1 MLKRMILMLVVV
13 LALLGGIFGWWA
25 YKGIQ
30 MGKAMAARKPPPTA
44 VSVATATTDSWQPTL
59 QAVGSVKAVQGVVI
73 TNEPAGTIDEIAFE
87 SGQEINRGD
96 LLVDINS
103 STEAAQ
109 LQSAKAA
116 VELARQTLT
125 RTQQLM
131 KSNANAQ
138 SDLDAAQAQYDQAVA
153 TAESLK
159 ATMAKKRLVAP
170 FDGRLGIRQVNLGE
184 FLKAGTEIVSL
195 QNLETVYVNFT
206 LPQQALRQLNV
217 GQDIA
222 VNVDTYPGRKFSGK
236 ITAIDS
242 RLDAATRSVSI
253 QATLSNQDEALL
265 PGMFAEVKVLLPR
278 KDKVVTVPQTA
289 ITYNAYGDLI
299 YVVEPAPSSKDGP
312 AVPEDL
318 AAPAK
323 AGAPVDLVVRQQ
335 FVTVGDTRGDQVA
348 IIKGIKPG
356 ERVVTAG
363 QLKLRN
369 GVAVSINNTVPT
381 ANNPAPTP
389 PNT

>member
-1 MLKRMILMLVVV
+1 MVKRMILMLVVV

-30 MGKAMAARKPPPTA
+30 MGKAMAAQKPPPTA

-73 TNEPAGTIDEIAFE
+73 TNELAGTIDEIAFE
-87 SGQEINRGD
+87 SGQKISRGD
-96 LLVDINS
+96 LLIDINS

-109 LQSAKAA
+109 LQSANAA
-116 VELARQTLT
+116 VELAKQTLA
-125 RTQQLM
+125 RTEQLM
-131 KSNANAQ
+131 KSKANAQ
-138 SDLDAAQAQYDQAVA
+138 SDLDAAQAQYNQAVA

-159 ATMAKKRLVAP
+159 ATLAKKRLVAP
-170 FDGRLGIRQVNLGE
+170 FEGRLGIRQVNLGE

-206 LPQQALRQLNV
+206 MPQQALRQLNV
-217 GQDIA
+217 GQNIA
-222 VNVDTYPGRKFSGK
+222 VSVDTYPDRIFPGK

-242 RLDAATRSVSI
+242 RLDDATRSVSI

-265 PGMFAEVKVLLPR
+265 PGMFTEVKVLLPR
-278 KDKVVTVPQTA
+278 KDEVVTVPQTA
-289 ITYNAYGDLI
+289 ITYNAYGDVI
-299 YVVEPAPSSKDGP
+299 YVVEPAAASKDG
-312 AVPEDL
+312 
-318 AAPAK
+318 K
-323 AGAPVDLVVRQQ
+323 ASDDLVVRQQ

-348 IIKGIKPG
+348 ILQGIKPG

-369 GVAVSINNTVPT
+369 GVPVTINNTVPT